1 MIIALDA
8 DGGDYASREL
18 VKGAAEAA
26 SEYGVDIALIGNKAI
41 LDMLVRRHA
50 KKQRFTITEA
60 TQTIECNE
68 SPVQAVRSK
77 PESAIVIGTQMVKNG
92 TASAFVSAGSTGAV
106 LAAAF
111 LYLGRIKGVQRP
123 ALCGIIQIQ
132 PENPVLLIDVGA
144 NVNCRPEHLVQ
155 FGQLGATFAKKF
167 LNIEAPEVG
176 LLNNGAEE
184 IKGNIL
190 AKETFQ
196 RLKASNLNF
205 IGNVEGQEILAKK
218 ADVVVTD
225 GFTGNI
231 VLKALEGFGDA
242 FLNVL
247 GMGRSFK
254 VDQQLQGSALVH
266 YVELASMVKRLDY
279 KEYGGSCLLGVNGNI
294 IVAHGRSQA
303 RAIKNAIHVAHRA
316 TETGVMDA
324 IKNSSYITK
333 Q

>member
-8 DGGDYASREL
+8 EGGDYRSREL

-26 SEYGVDIALIGNKAI
+26 DEYGVDIILIGKKTV

-50 KKQRFTITEA
+50 KKQNITIIEA
-60 TQTIECNE
+60 SQSIDCSEP
-68 SPVQAVRSK
+68 PVQAVRSK
-77 PESAIVIGTQMVKNG
+77 PDSAIVIGTNLVKDG

-111 LYLGRIKGVQRP
+111 LFLGRIKGVQRP
-123 ALCGIIQIQ
+123 ALCGIIQLN

-144 NVNCRPEHLVQ
+144 NVDCRPEYLVQ
-155 FGQLGATFAKKF
+155 FGQLGATFANKF
-167 LNIEAPEVG
+167 LLIENPKVA

-184 IKGNIL
+184 IKGNLI
-190 AKETFQ
+190 AKESYQ
-196 RLKASNLNF
+196 HLKKANLNF
-205 IGNVEGQEILAKK
+205 IGNVEGQEILSKK
-218 ADVVVTD
+218 ADVIVTD

-231 VLKALEGFGDA
+231 VLKSLEGFGDA

-247 GMGRSFK
+247 GIGRSFK
-254 VDQQLQGSALVH
+254 VDEQLQGSALVR
-266 YVELASMVKRLDY
+266 YVELASMLKRMDY
-279 KEYGGSCLLGVNGNI
+279 KEFGGSCLLGVNGTI

-303 RAIKNAIHVAHRA
+303 RAIKNAIHVAQHA
-316 TETGVMDA
+316 VETKVVEA
-324 IKNSSYITK
+324 IQNSSYLSN

>member
-144 NVNCRPEHLVQ
+144 NVDCRPEHLVQ

-254 VDQQLQGSALVH
+254 VDEQLQGSALVH

-316 TETGVMDA
+316 TETGVTAA